1 MKTSTK
7 LVLAFLALGS
17 AGTSPLAVIKMLFI
31 LSKVPY
37 WWLRTVVSFLLPG
50 LFSKSIKNDTI
61 LITGGAGGI
70 GSLMAQKF
78 AKLGAKKI
86 VLLDL
91 NPDMLKTAQ
100 ANVERAFVDPAR
112 QEVHSVVGDLSKAA
126 TAKPAMQD
134 IISKVGDISILI
146 NNAGVVTGKKFNECP
161 DHLME
166 LSMRV
171 NAEAH
176 FWTTQ
181 AVLPKMIE
189 KNEGHIVSIASSAGI
204 CGVPGLAD
212 YCASKHAAVGFDE
225 SIRLELR
232 SQGKTG
238 VKTTCVQPFFIKTGM
253 FEGAQSRWPRVLPL
267 LDPDY
272 AAEKIVRAI
281 QCDQPVLMMPMILHL
296 MPTLRALLP
305 VQVFDQMADWMGVLD
320 AMHDFKG
327 GMTGTRAHTAVKN

>member
-1 MKTSTK
+1 MLLLNVFTPPTALPIITVTCLTAVPCSAWYPSACAADARAVPAVA
-7 LVLAFLALGS
+7 LLSAVQNLPAAFAAAVSSHAL
-17 AGTSPLAVIKMLFI
+17 
-31 LSKVPY
+31 
-37 WWLRTVVSFLLPG
+37 LLP
-50 LFSKSIKNDTI
+50 L
-61 LITGGAGGI
+61 
-70 GSLMAQKF
+70 
-78 AKLGAKKI
+78 
-86 VLLDL
+86 
-91 NPDMLKTAQ
+91 
-100 ANVERAFVDPAR
+100 
-112 QEVHSVVGDLSKAA
+112 
-126 TAKPAMQD
+126 
-134 IISKVGDISILI
+134 
-146 NNAGVVTGKKFNECP
+146 GVVTGKKFNECP

-272 AAEKIVRAI
+272 AAGKIVRAI

>member
-1 MKTSTK
+1 MKIATK
-7 LVLAFLALGS
+7 VALVVGGLLS
-17 AGTSPLAVIKMLFI
+17 AGTSPIAVLRLLWI

-37 WWLRTVVSFLLPG
+37 WWLRSVLTFFVPRLVAKSIRNDTVV
-50 LFSKSIKNDTI
+50 
-61 LITGGAGGI
+61 ITGGAGGI
-70 GSLMAQKF
+70 GSLMAVKF
-78 AKLGAKKI
+78 AKLGARKI

-91 NPDMLKTAQ
+91 NAEMLKTAQ
-100 ANVERAFVDPAR
+100 AKVEKARAEPSR
-112 QEVHSVVGDLSKAA
+112 QEVLSICADLSKSE

-134 IISKVGDISILI
+134 IIAKVGDVTILI
-146 NNAGVVTGKKFNECP
+146 NNAGVVTGKKFTNCP
-161 DHLME
+161 DHLMK

-189 KNEGHIVSIASSAGI
+189 KNSGHIVTIASSAGI

-232 SQGKTG
+232 SLGKMG

-253 FEGAQSRWPRVLPL
+253 FEGAQSKWPRILPL
-267 LDPDY
+267 LEPDY
-272 AAEKIVRAI
+272 AASKIVRAVL
-281 QCDQPVLMMPMILHL
+281 CNQPVLIMPMIVHL
-296 MPTLRALLP
+296 TPLMRAILPT
-305 VQVFDQMADWMGVLD
+305 QIFDQVCHWFGILD

-327 GMTGTRAHTAVKN
+327 GMTGTRTHTAVKK